1 MPIASG
7 ACEDL
12 SSRSGDGL
20 IVAKIGRK
28 PGIPAL
34 RVTGKGLGCIRSM
47 IVSVCSAFWLFLR
60 EIVLIGAKSGG
71 KATVCTVTR
80 VASGLLSHCSLSL
93 DRLNRKVHYSL
104 PPRPLRGSPSAVQV
118 TIRDQQ
124 LNTALR

>member
-12 SSRSGDGL
+12 SRSGDGL

-60 EIVLIGAKSGG
+60 EIVLIDAKSGG
-71 KATVCTVTR
+71 KATVCPEAEKR
-80 VASGLLSHCSLSL
+80 FL
-93 DRLNRKVHYSL
+93 RR
-104 PPRPLRGSPSAVQV
+104 LRG
-118 TIRDQQ
+118 RDHSV
-124 LNTALR
+124 L